1 VVVESIKTGVPKGYE
16 SSNGPRPKSEAEVM
30 NDELKAKL
38 EEVLG
43 ENAALK
49 KTIEELQL
57 KLAHHE
63 GLHSSRSKSHLSE
76 AMLTDSLVNGA
87 GTDIN

>member
-1 VVVESIKTGVPKGYE
+1 
-16 SSNGPRPKSEAEVM
+16 
-30 NDELKAKL
+30 
-38 EEVLG
+38 LG